1 MVQVHLGKHKA
12 HKAHC
17 KWHSSQNGAMHV
29 GAHADCAAN
38 GASDI
43 KNREAHTRTH
53 THTRKNLFLQ
63 RGLRISKLP
72 SCSTNKNTDAQ
83 SSFVP
88 WKSIIISPLA
98 EFGSFLPTGEKK
110 TGRNLE
116 PGRKFKSLEAQS
128 TYRWCSS
135 KSFVFLKK
143 YIMYCFP
150 H

>member
-53 THTRKNLFLQ
+53 THTQKPVFAAWLKDFQISVMFNQQEYGRPELLCSVEINHYFPTC
-63 RGLRISKLP
+63 RI
-72 SCSTNKNTDAQ
+72 
-83 SSFVP
+83 
-88 WKSIIISPLA
+88 W
-98 EFGSFLPTGEKK
+98 FLPAHWKKK

-128 TYRWCSS
+128 TYRWRSS

-143 YIMYCFP
+143 YIIYCFP